1 MRKIFFCLAVLKSSM
16 LAAQNP
22 APVFRSLN
30 LNSTNEIEIRY
41 KILNDS
47 LKGFFNINETFE
59 GKVKLVNA
67 KCVFPYKFAN
77 NILQI
82 SSPKLVMHEEFIF
95 NFKTFE
101 EDVSVSGNCNIENYP
116 NSPVL
121 LIFEKLNYKLKKE
134 EPVVVV
140 PVKVIPVE
148 VNLPPGK
155 KIVRDTLGDGVRFR
169 IQISAASAKM
179 DKVKLKIL
187 TGLTF
192 EVYEDL
198 IDNYYKYTI
207 GNEPTFS
214 QAQVILNKL
223 AVNNFKKPFIV
234 AYINGKRVTVQ
245 QAMAEIKAQ
254 E

>member
-1 MRKIFFCLAVLKSSM
+1 MAVLRSFQVS
-16 LAAQNP
+16 AQHP
-22 APVFRSLN
+22 APVLRTVN
-30 LNSTNEIEIRY
+30 LNSTNEIEVRY
-41 KILNDS
+41 RILNDS

-59 GKVKLVNA
+59 GKIKLLNA
-67 KCVFPYKFAN
+67 KCVFPYKFVN
-77 NILQI
+77 NVLQI
-82 SSPKLVMHEEFIF
+82 SSPKLVKNEELIF

-116 NSPVL
+116 NSPVS
-121 LIFEKLNYKLKKE
+121 LIFEKISYKLAKE
-134 EPVVVV
+134 EPVVMV

-148 VNLPPGK
+148 VDLPADKVRK
-155 KIVRDTLGDGVRFR
+155 KEIARDTLVGGVRFR
-169 IQISAASAKM
+169 VQISAASGKM
-179 DKVKLKIL
+179 DKAKLKSL

-207 GNEPTFS
+207 GNEPTFL
-214 QAQVILNKL
+214 QAQEILNKM

-234 AYINGKRVTVQ
+234 AYLNGKRVTVQ
-245 QAMAEIKAQ
+245 QAMAEIKAK